1 MNNIGFSDEKG
12 NHTTTPLSILYTY
25 DRYRLFYLL
34 PLSSIYMML
43 INLYFVNAYIIHN
56 VFPLLY
62 VLLFTSITDRYH
74 DILDT
79 YLSLADY
86 HLFSSA
92 YFYIYRV
99 GCRSL
104 LHFFEKSCKYF
115 FCKKLQ
121 TFLKILFSI
130 CIVSYRQR

>member
-12 NHTTTPLSILYTY
+12 NHATTPLSIPYMY

-34 PLSSIYMML
+34 TLSSIYMML
-43 INLYFVNAYIIHN
+43 INLYCITSYRIHN

-74 DILDT
+74 DIPDT

-92 YFYIYRV
+92 YLYIYRV

-104 LHFFEKSCKYF
+104 LHFFVKNCKYF
-115 FCKKLQ
+115 FLQ
-121 TFLKILFSI
+121 KIANIFKNSI
-130 CIVSYRQR
+130 FNVYR